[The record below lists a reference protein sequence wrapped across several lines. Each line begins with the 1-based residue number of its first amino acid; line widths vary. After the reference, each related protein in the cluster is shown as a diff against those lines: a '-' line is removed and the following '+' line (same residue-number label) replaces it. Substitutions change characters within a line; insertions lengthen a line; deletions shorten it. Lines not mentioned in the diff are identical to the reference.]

1 MYIRNSI
8 LSVVIAIAA
17 CASGAEASAASQAL
31 TGKTF
36 DASIAEGAT
45 FVKFYSSEC
54 EHSKKLAPTWEEV
67 AVKHKDLKRT
77 TGFKFAEVNCLTEAD
92 LCEDNDIVSYPTMQL
107 FYKGKAVT
115 KYKKR
120 RTIEN
125 LTEFVT
131 AYSAEFINVPSNV
144 NPKDLGEV
152 RVNALGKVVAL
163 DADSYARRTP
173 YGPWLIEYYAPWCG
187 HCKALVPIYEQL
199 ATVLKDK
206 VNVAKIDCT
215 TNEEICQKANI
226 RGYPTIRLH
235 QHGESIE
242 YRKQRS
248 VEGMAEFALAAIV
261 PSVKPITLEQLP
273 EIRGTKDVAFVYV
286 HDSKTNP
293 EITTLIERQSQIY
306 FEVVDLHESQDP
318 EVAREL
324 SVSSPSLTVLK
335 DNRQYTYSGS
345 LTDAAA
351 VQKWIKEVRKPLVL
365 TLTNTNVGMFLGQPG
380 WIALGIVDPTKPAT
394 IAARRELIETAYK
407 YKNSLSERELALE
420 QPLQFA
426 ILDATKWESY
436 VRGAFNLEMI
446 NLPAVFV
453 INSRE
458 EMFYPHGLDGRR
470 VPLDQESLLAYFT
483 DIENGVLTPKSM
495 LSLPQKVF
503 RMIQKRFQVV
513 FRFSSK
519 HPMIAMAIGTAFVL
533 AILRK
538 IGGGPPE
545 EAEKKEESEGKD
557 IKQD

>member
-1 MYIRNSI
+1 MYIRSSI
-8 LSVVIAIAA
+8 LSAVIAIAA
-17 CASGAEASAASQAL
+17 CAGGADASAASQAL

-36 DASIAEGAT
+36 DASIADGAT

-92 LCEDNDIVSYPTMQL
+92 LCEDNDVVSYPTMQL
-107 FYKGKAVT
+107 FYKGKTVT

-131 AYSAEFINVPSNV
+131 AYAAEFINVPSNV
-144 NPKDLGEV
+144 NAKDVGEV
-152 RVNALGKVVAL
+152 RANALGKVVTL

-173 YGPWLIEYYAPWCG
+173 FGPWLIEYYAPWCG
-187 HCKALVPIYEQL
+187 HCKALAPIYEQL
-199 ATVLKDK
+199 AVALKDK

-215 TNEEICQKANI
+215 TNEEICQKALI

-248 VEGMAEFALAAIV
+248 VEAMTEFALAAIV

-273 EIRGTKDVAFVYV
+273 EIRHTKDVTFVYV
-286 HDSKTNP
+286 HDAKTQP
-293 EITTLIERQSQIY
+293 ETTALIERQSQIY
-306 FEVVDLHESQDP
+306 YETVDLYESQDP
-318 EVAREL
+318 ELAREL

-335 DNRQYTYSGS
+335 DNRQYTYPGS
-345 LTDAAA
+345 LTDSAA
-351 VQKWIKEVRKPLVL
+351 VQEWIKEIRKPLVL
-365 TLTNTNVGMFLGQPG
+365 SLTNTNVGRFLSQPG
-380 WIALGIVDPTKPAT
+380 WVALGIVDPTKPAT
-394 IAARRELIETAYK
+394 VAARRELIETAHK
-407 YKNSLSERELALE
+407 YKSAFPEREVAVD
-420 QPLQFA
+420 QPLRFA
-426 ILDATKWESY
+426 ILDATQWESY
-436 VRGAFNLEMI
+436 VRGAFDLEMI

-453 INSRE
+453 VNSRE

-470 VPLDQESLLAYFT
+470 VPLDQESLLAYFA

-495 LSLPQKVF
+495 LSLPQKAF
-503 RMIQKRFQVV
+503 RAVQKRFQVV

-519 HPMIAMAIGTAFVL
+519 HPMISMAIGTAFVL
-533 AILRK
+533 AIMRK
-538 IGGGPPE
+538 IGGGAPE
-545 EAEKKEESEGKD
+545 EAEKKEENEGKD

>member
-1 MYIRNSI
+1 MHLHSSI
-8 LSVVIAIAA
+8 LSAVVAIAA
-17 CASGAEASAASQAL
+17 CASGAEASPASQAL

-54 EHSKKLAPTWEEV
+54 EHSKKLAPAWEEV
-67 AVKHKDLKRT
+67 AVKHKDLKKT
-77 TGFKFAEVNCLTEAD
+77 TGFKFAEVNCLTEAE

-107 FYKGKAVT
+107 FYKGKPVT

-144 NPKDLGEV
+144 SAKDIGEV
-152 RVNALGKVVAL
+152 RANALGKVVAL
-163 DADSYARRTP
+163 DAESYARRTP
-173 YGPWLIEYYAPWCG
+173 FGPWLIEYYAPWCG
-187 HCKALVPIYEQL
+187 HCKALAPIYEQL
-199 ATVLKDK
+199 AVALKDK
-206 VNVAKIDCT
+206 VNVAKVDCT
-215 TNEEICQKANI
+215 TNEDICEKVAI

-248 VEGMAEFALAAIV
+248 VEAMAEFALAAIV
-261 PSVKPITLEQLP
+261 PSVKPIALEQLP
-273 EIRGTKDVAFVYV
+273 EIRRSKDVAFVYV
-286 HDSKTNP
+286 HDAKTNP
-293 EITTLIERQSQIY
+293 EITALIERQSQIY
-306 FEVVDLHESQDP
+306 YEIVDLYESKDP
-318 EVAREL
+318 ELAREL

-335 DNRQYTYSGS
+335 DNRQYMYSGS
-345 LTDAAA
+345 LTDSAA
-351 VQKWIKEVRKPLVL
+351 VQEWIKEIRKPLVL
-365 TLTNTNVGMFLGQPG
+365 TLTNTNVGSFLSQPG
-380 WIALGIVDPTKPAT
+380 WIALGIVDPSKPAT
-394 IAARRELIETAYK
+394 VAARHELIETAHK
-407 YKNSLSERELALE
+407 YKSALSQREGTVE
-420 QPLQFA
+420 QPLRFA
-426 ILDATKWESY
+426 ILDATQWESY
-436 VRGAFNLEMI
+436 VRGAYGLEMI

-453 INSRE
+453 VNSRE

-495 LSLPQKVF
+495 LSLPQKAF
-503 RMIQKRFQVV
+503 RLVQKRFQVV

-519 HPMIAMAIGTAFVL
+519 HPMVAMAIGTAFVL

-538 IGGGPPE
+538 LGGGAPE